1 MIQERFTPHIAQ
13 MIFQQ
18 MDQNTLTKSRLVSK
32 VWKNYV
38 DLGTPLWGKI
48 LPEQYIE
55 VAQEGRLDICQMIL
69 QHTKDDQCKKNPSCE
84 IAEGLAT
91 NSNSFLLASGKK
103 FIHLTGGQ
111 INDPSSTKV

>member
-18 MDQNTLTKSRLVSK
+18 MDQNTLTKSRLVSQ

-55 VAQEGRLDICQMIL
+55 VAREGRLDICRMIL
-69 QHTKDDQCKKNPSCE
+69 QHNEDDQHMKNPFCK
-84 IAEGLAT
+84 IAAGLAT
-91 NSNSFLLASGKK
+91 NSNSFLLASGLN

-111 INDPSSTKV
+111 INDPSSMKV